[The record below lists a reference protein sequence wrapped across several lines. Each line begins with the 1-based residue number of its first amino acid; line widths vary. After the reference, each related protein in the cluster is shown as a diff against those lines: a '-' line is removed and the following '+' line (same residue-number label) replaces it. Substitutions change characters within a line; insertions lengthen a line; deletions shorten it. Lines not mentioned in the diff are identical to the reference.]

1 MTTTTKPV
9 SNWGNYPVAEA
20 EIATPENVAEVR
32 DYLLS
37 HERFIAR
44 GNGKCY
50 GDAALSPHIVST
62 LSLNRILNFDPETGT
77 VECEA
82 GVLLAD
88 LLKIIIPAGWF
99 FHVTPGIKFVT
110 VGGAIASDVHG
121 KNHPTKGCFSNWLI
135 SFDLMSAD
143 GQILTCSRTENT
155 ELFWQTCGGMGWTG
169 IVLSAKFH
177 LMKIESAQM
186 RQTSVRAKNLEE
198 LFRAFEENR
207 RWSYAAGWLDGTA
220 SGSATG
226 RGIVFLAEHN
236 PTPDPSPAGRGIP
249 DPNAPEGATPL
260 PAGEG
265 SGVGLKVKTPRN
277 VPFFAPSWILNP
289 LSIRLHNEIIFSK
302 AKSGERLVDLDTYF
316 YPLDKIQNWNRL
328 YGRRGFIQYQFC
340 LPEENSFEG
349 IRQIMETIR
358 RSPETPFLT
367 VLKRHGERPTEAV
380 HSFPIRGYSLALDFP
395 RTKTIFDL
403 VKKLDDLVW
412 GLGGKI
418 YLTKDACSAA
428 RMGRVN
434 PATFGHEK
442 FFSLLKGRLTEVT
455 G

>member
-9 SNWGNYPVAEA
+9 ANWGNYPIAEA
-20 EIATPENVAEVR
+20 EIATPENVADMR

-37 HERFIAR
+37 HERLIAR

-50 GDAALSPHIVST
+50 GDAALSPHMIST
-62 LSLNRILNFDPETGT
+62 LSFNQILNFDPATGI

-88 LLKIIIPAGWF
+88 LLKIILPAGWF
-99 FHVTPGIKFVT
+99 FHVTPGIKFIT

-121 KNHPTKGCFSNWLI
+121 KNHPAKGCFSNWLI
-135 SFDLMSAD
+135 SFDLMIAD

-169 IVLSAKFH
+169 IVLSAKFQ
-177 LMKIESAQM
+177 LMKIASAQM
-186 RQTSVRAKNLEE
+186 RQTSVRAKNLEA

-220 SGSATG
+220 SGSASG
-226 RGIVFLAEHN
+226 RGVVFLAEHSE
-236 PTPDPSPAGRGIP
+236 TKIEHEISVFF
-249 DPNAPEGATPL
+249 E
-260 PAGEG
+260 
-265 SGVGLKVKTPRN
+265 KKPRN
-277 VPFFAPSWILNP
+277 VPFFAPPWILNP

-302 AKSGERLVDLDTYF
+302 AKPGERLVDLDTYF

-340 LPEENSFEG
+340 LPEENSFDG

-367 VLKRHGERPTEAV
+367 VLKRHGERPPEAV

-395 RTKTIFDL
+395 RTKTVFNL
-403 VKKLDDLVW
+403 VEKLDDLVW
-412 GLGGKI
+412 GFGGKI
-418 YLTKDACSAA
+418 YLTKDACSAP

-434 PATFGHEK
+434 PAAFGDEK
-442 FFSLLKGRLTEVT
+442 FFSLLKGRLTQEAT
-455 G
+455 P

>member
-1 MTTTTKPV
+1 MTITTKPV
-9 SNWGNYPVAEA
+9 ANWGNYPTIEEA
-20 EIATPENVAEVR
+20 EIATPENVADMR

-37 HERFIAR
+37 HERLIAR

-50 GDAALSPHIVST
+50 GDAALSPHMIST
-62 LSLNRILNFDPETGT
+62 LSLNQILNFDPASGT

-88 LLKIIIPAGWF
+88 LLKIILPAGWF
-99 FHVTPGIKFVT
+99 FHVTPGIKFIT

-121 KNHPTKGCFSNWLI
+121 KNHPAKGCFSNWLI
-135 SFDLMSAD
+135 SFDLMIAD

-169 IVLSAKFH
+169 IVLSAKFQ
-177 LMKIESAQM
+177 LMKIASAQM
-186 RQTSVRAKNLEE
+186 RQTSVRAKNLEA
-198 LFRAFEENR
+198 LFRAFEESR
-207 RWSYAAGWLDGTA
+207 RWAYAAGWLDGTA
-220 SGSATG
+220 SSSVSG
-226 RGIVFLAEHN
+226 RGVVFLAEHSE
-236 PTPDPSPAGRGIP
+236 TKTAD
-249 DPNAPEGATPL
+249 
-260 PAGEG
+260 
-265 SGVGLKVKTPRN
+265 GVLISAEKKPRN

-302 AKSGERLVDLDTYF
+302 AKPGERLVDLDTYF
-316 YPLDKIQNWNRL
+316 YPLDKVQNWNRL

-340 LPEENSFEG
+340 LPEKNSFDG

-367 VLKRHGERPTEAV
+367 VLKRHGERPPEAV

-412 GLGGKI
+412 EFGGKI

-434 PATFGHEK
+434 PATFGEEK
-442 FFSLLKGRLTEVT
+442 FFSLLKGRLLQK
-455 G
+455 